1 MGVYLYM
8 KDFEVNILDED
19 DYKFIDTLK
28 SLGMTRNVAT
38 ALTYLS
44 NVKRASSQEIEMC
57 TGLRQPEVSVAMRT
71 MRDNNWINIYNKK
84 TAGKGR
90 PTKIYEL
97 CTPLENVI
105 KQYEQKILKKNQ
117 EALTATNKLKSMC
130 SKM

>member
-1 MGVYLYM
+1 M
-8 KDFEVNILDED
+8 KDFEVNILDEN

-28 SLGMTRNVAT
+28 SLGMSRNVAT

-97 CTPLENVI
+97 NTPLEGVI

-117 EALTATNKLKSMC
+117 EALSATNKLKSMC

>member
-1 MGVYLYM
+1 M
-8 KDFEVNILDED
+8 KDFEVNILDEN

-28 SLGMTRNVAT
+28 SLGMSRNVAT

-71 MRDNNWINIYNKK
+71 MSDNSWINIYNKK

-97 CTPLENVI
+97 TTPVEDII
-105 KQYEQKILKKNQ
+105 KHYEQKILKKNQ
-117 EALTATNKLKSMC
+117 EALSATNKLKSMC

>member
-1 MGVYLYM
+1 M
-8 KDFEVNILDED
+8 KDFEVNILDEN

-28 SLGMTRNVAT
+28 SLGISRNVAT

-71 MRDNNWINIYNKK
+71 MHDNNWINIYNKK

-97 CTPLENVI
+97 TTPLEDII
-105 KQYEQKILKKNQ
+105 KHYEQKILKKNQ
-117 EALTATNKLKSMC
+117 EALSATNKLKSMC

>member
-1 MGVYLYM
+1 M
-8 KDFEVNILDED
+8 KDFEVNILDEN

-28 SLGMTRNVAT
+28 SLGMSRNVAT

-97 CTPLENVI
+97 TTPIEDII
-105 KQYEQKILKKNQ
+105 KHYEQKILKKNQ
-117 EALTATNKLKSMC
+117 EALSATNKLKSMC

>member
-8 KDFEVNILDED
+8 KDFEVNILDDD

-28 SLGMTRNVAT
+28 SLGMSRNVAT

-97 CTPLENVI
+97 STPLENVI

-117 EALTATNKLKSMC
+117 EALSATNKLKSMC

>member
-28 SLGMTRNVAT
+28 SLGMSRNVAT

-97 CTPLENVI
+97 STPLENVI

-117 EALTATNKLKSMC
+117 EALSATNKLKSMC